1 MRKPK
6 TKLSFQWKI
15 RITFCLLSIGLTSLG
30 VYYFYIASS
39 QTIFSLLQ
47 KNLRD
52 VGSVGAMLL
61 DHDIRDA
68 IKRLKKKA
76 FEEAEF
82 NLQVIDSL
90 PLGGSTRSIP
100 PEKVNTIQSSDDFLT
115 ILHRLKMINYA
126 SYKGAVPLLDDYPGT
141 GHEGFTKGM
150 IGAYL
155 MVGVDSLSP
164 NMGMYLVST
173 DAWTK
178 DDGWPG
184 NPIGTLFRSF
194 VPFSRFKYKIYIHN
208 ELITDA
214 FYTSLS
220 GSIPIL
226 DKNNET
232 IALLGVDYSVGA
244 ELNKLIRLKWFC
256 VALILCSV
264 ILSFLLSFI
273 ISVFLNSSLK
283 SLIEGTRNIGK
294 GDFQT
299 RIAVPS
305 NDEFGIL
312 AQEINKMTQN
322 LQKVTVSKGK
332 LELEIIQRKQLQKEK
347 QKVIEDLEI
356 ALDEIKTLKG
366 IVPICAN
373 CKKIRDDKGYWNHL
387 ESYIEK
393 HSDASFSHGMC
404 PECLEALYGKE
415 QWYIKMKKKKSMQNA
430 GNILNES

>member
-1 MRKPK
+1 MRNPK

-15 RITFCLLSIGLTSLG
+15 RITFCLLSVGLTSLG
-30 VYYFYIASS
+30 VYYFYIASY
-39 QTIFSLLQ
+39 QTIFNLLQ

-76 FEEAEF
+76 FEETEF
-82 NLQVIDSL
+82 NVQVIDSL

-100 PEKVNTIQSSDDFLT
+100 PEKVNIIQSSDDFLM

-126 SYKGAVPLLDDYPGT
+126 SYKGAVPLLDDYQGT
-141 GHEGFTKGM
+141 GHEGFAKGM

-173 DAWTK
+173 DAWAA

-194 VPFSRFKYKIYIHN
+194 VPFSTFKHKIYIHN
-208 ELITDA
+208 ELITDS
-214 FYTSLS
+214 FYKSLS

-232 IALLGVDYSVGA
+232 IAILGVDYSVGA
-244 ELNKLIRLKWFC
+244 ELNKLIRLKWIC
-256 VALILCSV
+256 VALILCS
-264 ILSFLLSFI
+264 ILLSFLLSFI

-299 RIAVPS
+299 RISVPS

-312 AQEINKMTQN
+312 AQEINNMTQN

-332 LELEIIQRKQLQKEK
+332 LELEIIQKKQLQKEK
-347 QKVIEDLEI
+347 QKVIEDLKI

-373 CKKIRDDKGYWNHL
+373 CKKIRDDKGYWNNL

-415 QWYIKMKKKKSMQNA
+415 QWYIKMKRKKRMNNA

>member
-15 RITFCLLSIGLTSLG
+15 RIAFCLLSVGITSLG
-30 VYYFYIASS
+30 VYYFYVASY

-52 VGSVGAMLL
+52 VSSVGAMLF
-61 DHDIRDA
+61 DHDSRNA
-68 IKRLKKKA
+68 IKRLKKTV
-76 FEEAEF
+76 FEEVEF
-82 NLQVIDSL
+82 DLKEIDSL
-90 PLGGSTRSIP
+90 PVGGSTRSIP
-100 PEKVNTIQSSDDFLT
+100 LEKVKIIQSSDDFLR

-126 SYKGAVPLLDDYPGT
+126 SYQGAVPLLDDYEGT
-141 GHEGFTKGM
+141 GHTGFAKGM

-155 MVGVDSLSP
+155 MAGVDSLSP
-164 NMGMYLVST
+164 DMGIYLVST
-173 DAWTK
+173 DAWAT

-194 VPFSRFKYKIYIHN
+194 VPFSKIRHKIYIHN
-208 ELITDA
+208 ELITDS
-214 FYTSLS
+214 FYQSLS
-220 GSIPIL
+220 GSIPIF
-226 DKNNET
+226 DEDNKT
-232 IALLGVDYSVGA
+232 IAILGVDYSVGP
-244 ELNKLIRLKWFC
+244 ELNKLIKLKWICVVLIFC
-256 VALILCSV
+256 SF

-273 ISVFLNSSLK
+273 ISTFLNRSLK
-283 SLIEGTRNIGK
+283 SLIEGMKNIGR

-299 RIAVPS
+299 QISVPS
-305 NDEFGIL
+305 NDEFNIL
-312 AQEINKMTQN
+312 AQEINDMTQN
-322 LQKVTVSKGK
+322 LKKITVSKAK

-373 CKKIRDDKGYWNHL
+373 CKKIRDDKGYWNNL

-404 PECLEALYGKE
+404 PQCIEALYGKE
-415 QWYIKMKKKKSMQNA
+415 QWYIKMKKKKVS
-430 GNILNES
+430 E